1 MLQKLLRA
9 LLGLGSGNAAS
20 VRLSFLIKLQ
30 ALVEFYQDKN
40 DAKKEEYFV
49 NLLLQALFYQEQAPQ
64 NFMDANKHSQEVDMS
79 CRQSIQ
85 HFL

>member
-49 NLLLQALFYQEQAPQ
+49 NLLLQALFYQEQTPQ
-64 NFMDANKHSQEVDMS
+64 NIMDANKHSQEVDMS